1 MAEVHDKTASEP
13 RADVRPREARTKAAT
28 ASPTREPPH
37 NKELE
42 RSVLSVLLDGR
53 HATAIHKIRTV
64 IEHPLGFF
72 QRDHRII
79 YLACLELDDAGH
91 RIDAGA
97 VAELLSRYDFK
108 AVLERLRNQQL
119 LLDSDQLDRLGRARL
134 RALYQR
140 TDADLAAQFED
151 SALQAI
157 GGFNAVNDLLDAVA
171 PVSSLERNVGLLWD
185 YYLKRRY
192 ISRLQTLCDKA
203 YRTPENFTQLIDESG
218 QAILDLGRFNKS
230 ATVHGISTVVDETLD
245 DIQAHINN
253 PEVGVKT
260 GIADVDDKLMSLRP
274 GGLYILAARPGVG
287 KTSLALK
294 IVAHI
299 AGHSEERNGVL
310 FFSLEVDR
318 KDLVKKLLSAEARVE
333 FKSLENGTL
342 GSSDMESLAETA
354 KNFKDWMLDL
364 MDVSDLTVQSLR
376 SITRRR
382 MLETNNKLKLV
393 VLDYLQLLNTA
404 RTDSNEYEKV
414 SEISRVLKVMARELR
429 IPVLA
434 LSQMSRE
441 SEKGVGSAPREP
453 RLSDLRG
460 SGSIEQDADAVLFIH
475 RTDAADGGQS
485 QRNEGEECRKI
496 KVIVAKNRFGPTG
509 SANMNF
515 FPAKMRFEMAPRD
528 AQDDSSEANYQ
539 HDKRARHGS
548 QPNQDE
554 DLFG

>member
-1 MAEVHDKTASEP
+1 MAELQDKPASEI
-13 RADVRPREARTKAAT
+13 RPRETRTKAAT
-28 ASPTREPPH
+28 AAMTREPPH
-37 NKELE
+37 NKDLE
-42 RSVLSVLLDGR
+42 RAILSVLLDGR
-53 HATAIHKIRTV
+53 HATAIHKTRTL
-64 IEHPLGFF
+64 IEHPLAFF
-72 QRDHRII
+72 QRDHRIV

-157 GGFNAVNDLLDAVA
+157 GGFNAVNDLMDAVA
-171 PVSSLERNVGLLWD
+171 PVSSLERNVTLLWD

-203 YRTPENFTQLIDESG
+203 YRTPDNFNQLIDESG

-230 ATVHGISTVVDETLD
+230 ATVHGISGVVDETLD
-245 DIQAHINN
+245 DIQNHINN

-274 GGLYILAARPGVG
+274 GGLYVLAARPGVG

-294 IVAHI
+294 MVAHI
-299 AGHSEERNGVL
+299 AGHNEEKNGVL

-342 GSSDMESLAETA
+342 GSSDMERLAETA
-354 KNFKDWMLDL
+354 KNFKDWLLDL

-376 SITRRR
+376 SIVKRR
-382 MLETNNKLKLV
+382 MLETNGQLKLI
-393 VLDYLQLLNTA
+393 VLDYLQLLNSS
-404 RTDSNEYEKV
+404 RSDINEYEKV

-475 RTDAADGGQS
+475 RTDSADGGAS
-485 QRNEGEECRKI
+485 QQHDGEECRKI

-509 SANMNF
+509 SASLHF
-515 FPAKMRFEMAPRD
+515 FPAKMRFEMAPRE
-528 AQDDSSEANYQ
+528 AQDDSSEVSYQ
-539 HDKRARHGS
+539 QQKRTRRDS